1 MTNVAGCSSK
11 IRYSRRGCKKT
22 ASLDKLYGALVWQ
35 LDNRTSKAASTR
47 VISLTTFEG
56 LTFVPKGEGK
66 QKSPRLG
73 FCVPRPS
80 SYPLLGPKYLLLGTI
95 YPQLRVQGGSWY
107 VILECSFDSSPRSLY
122 VG

>member
-1 MTNVAGCSSK
+1 MTNVAGCSSA
-11 IRYSRRGCKKT
+11 IRCSRIGCKKT
-22 ASLDKLYGALVWQ
+22 AWCDKLYGALVWQ

-56 LTFVPKGEGK
+56 LTFVSKIEEGK
-66 QKSPRLG
+66 
-73 FCVPRPS
+73 
-80 SYPLLGPKYLLLGTI
+80 
-95 YPQLRVQGGSWY
+95 GGKNRHVWDYAY